1 MFDFSFPTPASAGT
15 RMGPAS
21 CGGRSLHLPQLRF
34 SRVDATAV
42 TDVPFQRMHA
52 PHRAPEV
59 FCSRSSRGAG
69 RGHPT
74 PTPRVRWALAG
85 NQPRCCAQLL
95 SGRGGS
101 GAQLRAGW
109 VRGAAAGNLFIL
121 LLGKGDG
128 EEEGTVLS
136 YSSMVH
142 ISNITGIV
150 GTTVSKTKPALV
162 LMELTF

>member
-1 MFDFSFPTPASAGT
+1 GGAAP
-15 RMGPAS
+15 
-21 CGGRSLHLPQLRF
+21 GGRSLHLPQLRF

-59 FCSRSSRGAG
+59 FCSRSARGAG

-74 PTPRVRWALAG
+74 PIPRVRWAQVG

-101 GAQLRAGW
+101 GTQLRAGW
-109 VRGAAAGNLFIL
+109 VRDAAVGDLFIP
-121 LLGKGDG
+121 LLGKEDG
-128 EEEGTVLS
+128 EEKGTVLS
-136 YSSMVH
+136 YSSTVH

-150 GTTVSKTKPALV
+150 GTTVSKTKLALV

>member
-21 CGGRSLHLPQLRF
+21 YGGRGLHLPQMRF

-42 TDVPFQRMHA
+42 ADVPFQRMHA
-52 PHRAPEV
+52 PHRPPEV
-59 FCSRSSRGAG
+59 FCSRSPRGAG

-74 PTPRVRWALAG
+74 PIPRVRWALAG
-85 NQPRCCAQLL
+85 YQPRCCAQLL

-109 VRGAAAGNLFIL
+109 VRGAAVGNLFIS
-121 LLGKGDG
+121 LLGKEDG
-128 EEEGTVLS
+128 EEKGTVRS
-136 YSSMVH
+136 YRFTVH
-142 ISNITGIV
+142 ISNITGII
-150 GTTVSKTKPALV
+150 GTTVSKTKLALV